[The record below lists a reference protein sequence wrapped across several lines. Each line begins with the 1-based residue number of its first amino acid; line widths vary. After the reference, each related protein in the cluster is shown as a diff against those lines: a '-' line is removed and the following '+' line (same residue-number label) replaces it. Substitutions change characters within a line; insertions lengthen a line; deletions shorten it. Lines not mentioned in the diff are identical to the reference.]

1 MRGANTSWARA
12 AAIAAIAGALTAS
25 VLPAQA
31 APQAA
36 PRSAARSH
44 APAAVVVASGL
55 HNPRDVQL
63 QADGSLLVAE
73 AGSGPDTPCT
83 TPGTR
88 CFGFSGSLYRVKGR
102 ARGRVVTGLPS
113 EMGVRGDGTT
123 AVNGAIQAEAAG
135 GGTYRVVYGL
145 NGTPAIRAALGAG
158 GEAFGT
164 LSTAGG
170 TVLGDLAEHEG
181 RYDPDAVEG
190 NNEVFSNPH
199 HFVRDG
205 KDFLVTDAAAND
217 LIRVHPDGTTTTEFV
232 FPDNTLPAASDVR
245 AATPAGRVQA
255 VPTGIVRGRDGAF
268 YLADMG
274 GMVQGLSRIW
284 RYVPGSA
291 PTVLATGLT
300 DVTDLDLD
308 ARGDLIALSYGSRSG
323 SPPADSGP
331 GSLTRIDPRKGTL
344 TTIDTGG
351 LLKEP
356 AGLAVGP
363 GGDIYV
369 TNHTLGTGGELLRF
383 PARR

>member
-1 MRGANTSWARA
+1 MPGASTSWARA
-12 AAIAAIAGALTAS
+12 AAVAAIVGGLTATA
-25 VLPAQA
+25 VPG
-31 APQAA
+31 QAA
-36 PRSAARSH
+36 PRAAARGH
-44 APAAVVVASGL
+44 APTAVVVVSGL
-55 HNPRDVQL
+55 HNPRDVQF

-88 CFGFSGSLYRVKGR
+88 CFGFSGSVYRVKGR
-102 ARGRVVTGLPS
+102 TRGRVVTGLPS
-113 EMGVRGDGTT
+113 EMGVRGDGST

-145 NGTPAIRAALGAG
+145 NGTPGIRAALGAG

-181 RYDPDAVEG
+181 RYDPDSVDG

-232 FPDNTLPAASDVR
+232 FPNNTLPTAASDVR

-274 GMVQGLSRIW
+274 GMIQGLSRIW
-284 RYVPGSA
+284 RYVPGST

-308 ARGDLIALSYGSRSG
+308 PRGNLVALSYGSRSG

-331 GSLTRIDPRKGTL
+331 GSLTRVDPRTGAL

-356 AGLAVGP
+356 AGLAVGR

-369 TNHTLGTGGELLRF
+369 TNHTLSTDGELLKF